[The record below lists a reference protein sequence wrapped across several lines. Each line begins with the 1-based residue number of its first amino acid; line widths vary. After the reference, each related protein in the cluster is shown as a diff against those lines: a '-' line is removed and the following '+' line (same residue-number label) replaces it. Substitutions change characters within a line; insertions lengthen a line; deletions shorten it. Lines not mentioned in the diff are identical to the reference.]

1 MDRFHLQRIS
11 QCSND
16 LAGVRPSSIHYLFRS
31 ADHLAR
37 AIADPSL
44 VATLR
49 ELFSDT
55 VKDAHLLAPLTLGL
69 RDLYGKQEIHSITD
83 VKRLQIRV
91 QARRTAI

>member
-1 MDRFHLQRIS
+1 
-11 QCSND
+11 
-16 LAGVRPSSIHYLFRS
+16 LFRS
-31 ADHLAR
+31 EDHLVR
-37 AIADPSL
+37 AISDPRL

-55 VKDAHLLAPLTLGL
+55 VKDAQFLAPLPLGL

-83 VKRLQIRV
+83 VKGLKIRV